1 MAARARA
8 LTEVDAAE
16 WASFVR
22 RIVPLPGRQ
31 VAAPPDVSAEG
42 SAEIHTGL
50 GRDLTRHSPRAGVS
64 ASAPTSRPALL
75 GVGGQPPGV
84 DTATW
89 QRFHR
94 GQLGSARKL
103 DLHGMTAQ
111 HAFAALRAFLRS
123 AHADRVRCVE
133 IVTGRGKEGAG
144 VLRRELPLWL
154 NLPDIRPMVLAAA
167 HPHASSALHAHMAN
181 PGSVRLLLRRP
192 RA

>member
-16 WASFVR
+16 WALFAR
-22 RIVPLPGRQ
+22 RIAPLRGRR
-31 VAAPPDVSAEG
+31 AAPPPDASSEVTAEPP
-42 SAEIHTGL
+42 A
-50 GRDLTRHSPRAGVS
+50 RDLTRPNPGATTSP
-64 ASAPTSRPALL
+64 PPSRPAPL
-75 GVGGQPPGV
+75 GIGGQPPGV

-94 GQLGSARKL
+94 GQLSSTRKL

-123 AHADRVRCVE
+123 AHADHVRCVE
-133 IVTGRGKEGAG
+133 IVTGRGREGEG
-144 VLRRELPLWL
+144 VLRRELPIWL
-154 NLPDIRPMVLAAA
+154 NLPDIRPMVLAAT
-167 HPHASSALHAHMAN
+167 HPHTSSAMHARMAN